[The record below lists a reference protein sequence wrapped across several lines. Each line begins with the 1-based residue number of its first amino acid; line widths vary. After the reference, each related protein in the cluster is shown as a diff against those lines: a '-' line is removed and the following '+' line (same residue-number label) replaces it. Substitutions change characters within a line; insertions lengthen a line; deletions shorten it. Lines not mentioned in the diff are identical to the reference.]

1 MIQVMILV
9 KESTG
14 KKPKKKQGRPKAT
27 KSKPKV
33 KAPKEKP
40 TQTSFSKASVTSAEK
55 DVAAKLKALRAAAEE
70 AAEKEYKAAEAEAV
84 TPEATQSFTNKRG
97 LDRIFRR
104 EMGEPEFWLEKN
116 NRGPLSV
123 VLSPAEEAAISRKVE
138 IPADQTPKY
147 SPEHILSAEFGGT
160 SSYEIGIKNQREE
173 IEQRLIRLKN
183 DPNASAQEINLAE
196 EDLKTLDYLYE
207 NFYVGMNVF
216 RTAKGGRAKLRV

>member
-1 MIQVMILV
+1 MVE
-9 KESTG
+9 ESTG
-14 KKPKKKQGRPKAT
+14 KKPKKKRGRPKAA
-27 KSKPKV
+27 KNKPKV

-40 TQTSFSKASVTSAEK
+40 TQTSFSKASLISAEK
-55 DVAAKLKALRAAAEE
+55 DVVTKLKALREAAEE
-70 AAEKEYKAAEAEAV
+70 AVEKEYKAAEAEAEAV

-196 EDLKTLDYLYE
+196 EDLKTLDCLYE

>member
-14 KKPKKKQGRPKAT
+14 KKPKKKRASPKAA

-40 TQTSFSKASVTSAEK
+40 TQTSVSKASLTSAEK

-123 VLSPAEEAAISRKVE
+123 ILSSAEEAEISRKVE

-147 SPEHILSAEFGGT
+147 RPEHVLSAEFGGT
-160 SSYEIGIKNQREE
+160 SNYEIGIKNQREE

-183 DPNASAQEINLAE
+183 DPNASAQEIYLAE

>member
-1 MIQVMILV
+1 MILV
-9 KESTG
+9 KKSTG
-14 KKPKKKQGRPKAT
+14 EKPKKKRASPKAA

-40 TQTSFSKASVTSAEK
+40 TQTSFSKASLTSSEK
-55 DVAAKLKALRAAAEE
+55 EVAAKLKALREAAEE

-84 TPEATQSFTNKRG
+84 TPEAAQSFTNKRG

-116 NRGPLSV
+116 SRGPLSV
-123 VLSPAEEAAISRKVE
+123 ILSTAEEAAISRKVE

-147 SPEHILSAEFGGT
+147 RPEHVLSAEFGGT

-183 DPNASAQEINLAE
+183 DPNASAQEIYLAE

>member
-1 MIQVMILV
+1 MILV

-14 KKPKKKQGRPKAT
+14 KKPKKKQGRPKAA

-40 TQTSFSKASVTSAEK
+40 TQTSFSKASLTSAEK

-97 LDRIFRR
+97 LDLIFRR

-147 SPEHILSAEFGGT
+147 RPEHILSAEYAGT

-173 IEQRLIRLKN
+173 IEKRLIRLKN
-183 DPNASAQEINLAE
+183 DPNASAQEINLAV

>member
-1 MIQVMILV
+1 MLV
-9 KESTG
+9 EESTG
-14 KKPKKKQGRPKAT
+14 KKPRKKQARPKAA

-40 TQTSFSKASVTSAEK
+40 TQTSFSKASLASAEK
-55 DVAAKLKALRAAAEE
+55 KVATKLKALRAAAEE
-70 AAEKEYKAAEAEAV
+70 EAEKEYKAAEAEAA
-84 TPEATQSFTNKRG
+84 TPEAMQSFTNKRG

-104 EMGEPEFWLEKN
+104 EMGEPEFWLYKN
-116 NRGPLSV
+116 NRGPPTPI
-123 VLSPAEEAAISRKVE
+123 LSPAEEAEISRKVE

-147 SPEHILSAEFGGT
+147 RPEHILSAEYGGT

>member
-1 MIQVMILV
+1 MILV
-9 KESTG
+9 EESTR
-14 KKPKKKQGRPKAT
+14 KKPKKKRGRPKAA

-40 TQTSFSKASVTSAEK
+40 TQTSFSKASSTSAEK
-55 DVAAKLKALRAAAEE
+55 EVVTKLKALRAAAEE

-84 TPEATQSFTNKRG
+84 TPQATQSFTNKRG
-97 LDRIFRR
+97 LDLIFRR

-123 VLSPAEEAAISRKVE
+123 VLSPAEEAEISRKVE

-147 SPEHILSAEFGGT
+147 RPEHILSAEFGGT

>member
-1 MIQVMILV
+1 MILV

-14 KKPKKKQGRPKAT
+14 KKPKKKQGRPKAA

-97 LDRIFRR
+97 LDLIFRR

-147 SPEHILSAEFGGT
+147 RPEHILSAEFGGT

>member
-14 KKPKKKQGRPKAT
+14 KKPKKKQGRPKAA

-55 DVAAKLKALRAAAEE
+55 DVAAKLKALRAAAED
-70 AAEKEYKAAEAEAV
+70 AVEKEYKAAEAEAV

-123 VLSPAEEAAISRKVE
+123 VLSPAEKKSRDSSRSDSE
-138 IPADQTPKY
+138 IQ
-147 SPEHILSAEFGGT
+147 S
-160 SSYEIGIKNQREE
+160 
-173 IEQRLIRLKN
+173 
-183 DPNASAQEINLAE
+183 
-196 EDLKTLDYLYE
+196 
-207 NFYVGMNVF
+207 
-216 RTAKGGRAKLRV
+216 RTYT

>member
-14 KKPKKKQGRPKAT
+14 KKPKKKQGRPKAA

-40 TQTSFSKASVTSAEK
+40 TQTSFSKASLTSAEK
-55 DVAAKLKALRAAAEE
+55 DVAAKLKTLRAAAEE

-97 LDRIFRR
+97 LDLIFRR

-147 SPEHILSAEFGGT
+147 RPEHILSAEFGGT

>member
-1 MIQVMILV
+1 MILV

-14 KKPKKKQGRPKAT
+14 KKPKKKQGRPKAA

-33 KAPKEKP
+33 KARKEKP

-97 LDRIFRR
+97 LDLIFRR